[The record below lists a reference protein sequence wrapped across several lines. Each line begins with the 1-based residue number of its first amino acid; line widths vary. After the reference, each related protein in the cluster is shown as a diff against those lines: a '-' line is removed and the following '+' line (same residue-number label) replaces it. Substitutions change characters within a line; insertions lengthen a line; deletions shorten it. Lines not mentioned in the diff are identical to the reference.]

1 MYVTAI
7 YFYKCSWIFEKTK
20 LPEKAYCFWEAV
32 LKYQILFIL
41 NANELLIVILCFKKQ
56 HQTNGICRYIF
67 WLQGLMVQRFVS
79 HKTGKYGPCYA
90 TYINE
95 SIAANPT
102 NAMKNID
109 REEVSNY

>member
-1 MYVTAI
+1 
-7 YFYKCSWIFEKTK
+7 
-20 LPEKAYCFWEAV
+20 
-32 LKYQILFIL
+32 
-41 NANELLIVILCFKKQ
+41 
-56 HQTNGICRYIF
+56 
-67 WLQGLMVQRFVS
+67 MVQRFVS